1 MSAVDPSAPTAAI
14 LVAAGRGRRMGAVPK
29 PFLPLAGRPMLV
41 HALRALLEAPGVHA
55 AVVVAPPAYL
65 DAARAHTAA
74 FPRVAAVVPG
84 GEERQDSVAAGL
96 EAVPQAEWVVV
107 HDAARPLATPDL
119 VRRVLA
125 AAAETGA
132 ATAALP
138 SRDTLK
144 EVAGGVVRRT
154 LDRERIWQVQTP
166 QAFRAAL
173 LRAAHERARRE
184 GLRATDDAAL
194 VEAAGGVVRVVEGEA
209 LNLKVTTPAD
219 LELAEAVVARRE
231 GLTPLRTG
239 IGYDAHRLVPGRR
252 LVLGGVTIP
261 FDRGLSG
268 HSDADAVLHAL
279 MDALLGAAGLP
290 DIGQHF
296 PADER
301 FRGADSRRLLAEVV
315 SRVQAA
321 GFLPVQADVV
331 VLAEEPRLAPHL
343 PAMRA
348 VIAGLLGL
356 EEEAVGIK
364 ATTTDGLG
372 AIGRGEGIAA
382 QAVATLRPVP
392 PKA

>member
-1 MSAVDPSAPTAAI
+1 
-14 LVAAGRGRRMGAVPK
+14 MGAVPK
-29 PFLPLAGRPMLV
+29 PFLPLAGRPMLT
-41 HALRALLEAPGVHA
+41 HALRALLEVPEVHE
-55 AVVVAPPAYL
+55 AVVVAPPEYL
-65 DAARAHTAA
+65 DAARACTAA
-74 FPRVAAVVPG
+74 FPRIAAVVPG

-96 EAVPQAEWVVV
+96 EAVPRAEWVVV
-107 HDAARPLATPDL
+107 HDAARPLVSPEL

-132 ATAALP
+132 ATAAIP

-144 EVAGGVVRRT
+144 EVAGGVVTRT

-173 LRAAHERARRE
+173 LRAAHARAREE
-184 GLRATDDAAL
+184 GLRATDDAGL

-209 LNLKVTTPAD
+209 LNLKVTTPED
-219 LELAEAVVARRE
+219 LEVAEAVVAQRE
-231 GLTPLRTG
+231 GRGAVRTG

-261 FDRGLSG
+261 FDRGLAG

-290 DIGQHF
+290 DIGHHF
-296 PADER
+296 PAQER

-315 SRVQAA
+315 SRVRAA
-321 GFLPVQADVV
+321 GFLPAQVDVV

-343 PAMRA
+343 PEMRRVMA
-348 VIAGLLGL
+348 ELLGV
-356 EEEAVGIK
+356 EEGAVGIK

-382 QAVATLRPVP
+382 QAVATLRPL
-392 PKA
+392 KAGREP

>member
-1 MSAVDPSAPTAAI
+1 MFAVDPSAPTAAI

-29 PFLPLAGRPMLV
+29 PFLPLGGRPVLL
-41 HALRALLEAPGVHA
+41 HALRALLEAPQVHT

-65 DAARAHTAA
+65 DAARAHTAP

-96 EAVPQAEWVVV
+96 EAVPEAEWVVV

-144 EVAGGVVRRT
+144 EVAGGVVCRT
-154 LDRERIWQVQTP
+154 LDREHIWQVQTP

-173 LRAAHERARRE
+173 LREAHARARRE

-194 VEAAGGVVRVVEGEA
+194 VEAAGGVIRVVEGEA

-219 LELAEAVVARRE
+219 LELAEAVVAQRE
-231 GLTPLRTG
+231 GRIGLRTG
-239 IGYDAHRLVPGRR
+239 IGYDAHRLVPGRP

-268 HSDADAVLHAL
+268 HSDADA
-279 MDALLGAAGLP
+279 
-290 DIGQHF
+290 
-296 PADER
+296 
-301 FRGADSRRLLAEVV
+301 
-315 SRVQAA
+315 
-321 GFLPVQADVV
+321 
-331 VLAEEPRLAPHL
+331 
-343 PAMRA
+343 
-348 VIAGLLGL
+348 
-356 EEEAVGIK
+356 
-364 ATTTDGLG
+364 
-372 AIGRGEGIAA
+372 
-382 QAVATLRPVP
+382 
-392 PKA
+392 